1 MKEGCLAHLGLDVGL
16 PVGAAMTKGTLG
28 RAVVRLI
35 DEADKASHTARAAS
49 EWQLFAGPREQLRKP
64 LPAKSA
70 KRTRRR

>member
-49 EWQLFAGPREQLRKP
+49 E
-64 LPAKSA
+64 
-70 KRTRRR
+70 

>member
-35 DEADKASHTARAAS
+35 DEADKASHIARAAS

-64 LPAKSA
+64 LPNPQSEPDNV
-70 KRTRRR
+70 R